1 MMKLALTNRR
11 FNFSAL
17 LALGA
22 LLYLCIALGSYSDA
36 SSKAST
42 KNRLSGPHKSETESS
57 SSPPRGSA
65 KSVVVK
71 AQVSIGGMAR
81 AQHSPTHPAPNL
93 PPELFTGLSLSSTY
107 SPPNDLADVRSLI
120 WLFRNSRGSPLH
132 LVVF

>member
-22 LLYLCIALGSYSDA
+22 LLYLCIALGSHSDA
-36 SSKAST
+36 SSKVPT
-42 KNRLSGPHKSETESS
+42 KNRLAGPHKSETESS

-71 AQVSIGGMAR
+71 AQVSIGGMTR
-81 AQHSPTHPAPNL
+81 AKHSPTHPANL